1 MCTSIIYKTKD
12 SYFGRTLDNEIFYDS
27 SIVLTPRNYTFTF
40 KNKKNIN
47 NHYAILGM
55 AVISKDYPLYFDAIN
70 EKGVGIA
77 GLNFLG
83 NAHYND
89 MVEGKDNIAPYELIP
104 WILGQCKNIHEVL
117 KLIKD
122 INIIGIKF
130 SNKFPISK
138 LHWLICDKDQCITVE
153 SLKDGIHVYKNTLGV
168 LTNNPPFPFQ
178 VCNLSNYRHLSPK
191 QPKNNFSPNIH
202 IPLYSRGMGA
212 IGLPGDLSSE
222 SRFVRAAFLKENS
235 VSGDSEEESISQFFH
250 VLDSVNQ
257 PRGCCEVRDGKYEI
271 TIYTS
276 CCNLDKGIYYYTAY
290 DNHQITAVYMH
301 NENLDTSALYT
312 YPFIQTMEIN
322 KLN

>member
-1 MCTSIIYKTKD
+1 MCTLITYKTKD
-12 SYFGRTLDNEIFYDS
+12 FYFGRNLDYDIFYDS
-27 SIVLTPRNYTFTF
+27 NIVLTPRNYTFTF
-40 KNKKNIN
+40 KNEESIN

-55 AVISKDYPLYFDAIN
+55 ATISKDYPLYYDAFN
-70 EKGVGIA
+70 EKGVGMA
-77 GLNFLG
+77 ALSFVG
-83 NAHYND
+83 NAFYNES
-89 MVEGKDNIAPYELIP
+89 VQCKDNIAPYEFIP
-104 WILGQCKNIHEVL
+104 WILGQCKNVDEAL
-117 KLIKD
+117 QLIKD
-122 INIIGIKF
+122 INIIDVPF
-130 SNKFPISK
+130 SKKYPLAK
-138 LHWLICDKDQCITVE
+138 LHWLICDRERCITVE
-153 SLKDGIHVYKNTLGV
+153 SLKDGLHVYKNPLGV

-178 VCNLSNYRHLSPK
+178 VLNLSNYRHLSPR
-191 QPKNNFSPNIH
+191 QPKNTFSKNLH
-202 IPLYSRGMGA
+202 LPLYSRGMGA